1 MDRATATF
9 VFDKWPDLLM
19 IARHGYSHANQ
30 RKDEAKASGVEP
42 SWTERER
49 DQDSPLTVL
58 GHKQAFD
65 LGVMIGLG
73 DERVPLTERVNDL
86 PEVIVTSPY
95 LRAKQTTNGIV
106 SGIRS
111 IHPTYNPRI
120 VVEERVREIEFGIMD
135 GIDRA
140 TFRKLFPSEADRRER
155 DGKYYYRAPGG
166 ENRPDV
172 RLRVHSVLDTL
183 NRDYVGMKVLVVCH
197 SVVVLAFR
205 SLIER
210 WEEDE
215 YLQVDKEDDVKNC
228 GLTIYDRVD
237 NRKLRLREYNKVAPK
252 LGAPKVEV

>member
-1 MDRATATF
+1 MDRATLQ
-9 VFDKWPDLLM
+9 FDKWPKLLM
-19 IARHGYSHANQ
+19 IARHGYSFANE
-30 RKDEAKASGVEP
+30 RKDKAKLAGREP
-42 SWTERER
+42 SWTEIER
-49 DQDSPLTVL
+49 DQDTELTPL
-58 GHKQAFD
+58 GHQQAFD
-65 LGVMIGLG
+65 LGVMIGRSVYEHEG
-73 DERVPLTERVNDL
+73 NREPNDL
-86 PEVIVTSPY
+86 PEVIITSPY
-95 LRAKQTTNGIV
+95 TRAKQTTYDFVRGV
-106 SGIRS
+106 QSVVPDYS
-111 IHPTYNPRI
+111 PRI

-155 DGKYYYRAPGG
+155 DGKYYYRPPGG

-210 WEEDE
+210 WEENE

-228 GLTIYDRVD
+228 GLTVYDRAD
-237 NRKLRLREYNKVAPK
+237 RRKLSLRYYNHVASASNPT
-252 LGAPKVEV
+252 

>member
-1 MDRATATF
+1 MDRATLH
-9 VFDKWPDLLM
+9 FDKWPSLLM
-19 IARHGYSHANQ
+19 VVRHGYSFANK
-30 RKDEAKASGVEP
+30 RKDDAKKAGLEP
-42 SWTERER
+42 SWTEVER
-49 DQDSPLTVL
+49 DQDTELTPL
-58 GHKQAFD
+58 GHEQAFE

-73 DERVPLTERVNDL
+73 DRRAIDFSET
-86 PEVIVTSPY
+86 PEVIITSPY
-95 LRAKQTTNGIV
+95 VRAKQTTSDTVRGIH
-106 SGIRS
+106 S
-111 IHPTYNPRI
+111 IHPTYSPRI

-155 DGKYYYRAPGG
+155 DGKYYYRPPGG

-183 NRDYVGMKVLVVCH
+183 NRDYVGMKVLIVCH

-215 YLQVDKEDDVKNC
+215 YLQVDKEDDVVNC

-237 NRKLRLREYNKVAPK
+237 NRKLRLRGYNKVAPK
-252 LGAPKVEV
+252 LEKP

>member
-1 MDRATATF
+1 MDRASATLIF
-9 VFDKWPDLLM
+9 EKWPELLM
-19 IARHGYSHANQ
+19 VARHGYSRANQ
-30 RKDEAKASGVEP
+30 RKDEAKKAGLEP
-42 SWTERER
+42 SWTEVER
-49 DQDSPLTVL
+49 DQDTPLIEI
-58 GHKQAFD
+58 GHQQAFG
-65 LGVMIGLG
+65 LGVMIGLL
-73 DERVPLTERVNDL
+73 DEAL
-86 PEVIVTSPY
+86 PDVIITSPY
-95 LRAKQTTNGIV
+95 LRAKQTTEGAVRGINSV
-106 SGIRS
+106 INSTT
-111 IHPTYNPRI
+111 PYEPRI

-155 DGKYYYRAPGG
+155 DGKYYYRPPGG

-183 NRDYVGMKVLVVCH
+183 NRDYVGMKVLIVCH

-215 YLQVDKEDDVKNC
+215 YLQVDREDDVKNC

-237 NRKLRLREYNKVAPK
+237 NRKLKLREYNRVHPR
-252 LGAPKVEV
+252 G